1 MRDCAEEVLVRLT
14 HILTHSLNSSIFHSF
29 IHCRGYSS
37 LRPHQYDICSALLSG
52 RDAFALMA
60 TGSGKSLAFQLPPV
74 LLRDCVSGVG
84 SSSSS
89 MSVNASVNKSAAR
102 AWSLVICP
110 LISLAEDQVAELNA
124 IGVPVSKVHVTYS
137 HTHTHAHTYT
147 HIQPD
152 TWIISHSHTLTL
164 SIRILTY
171 VMMYDLGGT
180 SGGIITTVC
189 IPNLTITVIMS
200 MLVFIPL
207 LYCTVSLSVSVQANG
222 EGSSEWTVLCGIH
235 HSRET
240 ITLD

>member
-1 MRDCAEEVLVRLT
+1 VRDCAEEVLVRLT
-14 HILTHSLNSSIFHSF
+14 HILTHSLNSSIIHSF

-137 HTHTHAHTYT
+137 HTHTHAHTHIHTYT
-147 HIQPD
+147 TRHMDNKSQ
-152 TWIISHSHTLTL
+152 SHTC
-164 SIRILTY
+164 SVNSNI
-171 VMMYDLGGT
+171 
-180 SGGIITTVC
+180 
-189 IPNLTITVIMS
+189 NLCDDV
-200 MLVFIPL
+200 
-207 LYCTVSLSVSVQANG
+207 
-222 EGSSEWTVLCGIH
+222 
-235 HSRET
+235 
-240 ITLD
+240 

>member
-1 MRDCAEEVLVRLT
+1 VRDCAEEVLVRLT
-14 HILTHSLNSSIFHSF
+14 HSPTHSPTHSLFHSF

-89 MSVNASVNKSAAR
+89 SSSSSSMSVSVNGSVNKSAAR

-137 HTHTHAHTYT
+137 HTHAHTHAHTHIHTYT
-147 HIQPD
+147 TRHMDNKSQ
-152 TWIISHSHTLTL
+152 SHTC
-164 SIRILTY
+164 SVNSNI
-171 VMMYDLGGT
+171 
-180 SGGIITTVC
+180 
-189 IPNLTITVIMS
+189 NLCDDV
-200 MLVFIPL
+200 
-207 LYCTVSLSVSVQANG
+207 
-222 EGSSEWTVLCGIH
+222 
-235 HSRET
+235 
-240 ITLD
+240 